1 VVLRFAVPSSA
12 GLFAAAVDLVNG
24 RPGSSLRLVRRH
36 AALLVTFLDVLGL
49 PLFLV
54 CVFGFVT
61 AWHRIL
67 LKARDADV
75 QVAYRYKRKAAKRW
89 HTLALSVILKRT

>member
-1 VVLRFAVPSSA
+1 MVFCLAAAAATLLAAA
-12 GLFAAAVDLVNG
+12 GLLVHGSPCTALGFALGNAAMLIPLLDMLG
-24 RPGSSLRLVRRH
+24 LSFLLVRIS
-36 AALLVTFLDVLGL
+36 
-49 PLFLV
+49 
-54 CVFGFVT
+54 GFVT